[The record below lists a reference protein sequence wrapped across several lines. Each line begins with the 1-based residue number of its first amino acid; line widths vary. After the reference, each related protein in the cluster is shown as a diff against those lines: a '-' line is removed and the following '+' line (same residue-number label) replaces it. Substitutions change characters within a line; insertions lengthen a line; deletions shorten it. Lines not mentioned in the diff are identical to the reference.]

1 MNKREDYEHLE
12 LDYDCNFYYI
22 KNKEVKYISKNSPE
36 KIREFEE
43 WFENEEE
50 KYSKTS
56 FYYKNTALYFTYK
69 NAKYYISWTFYGD
82 KLIQD
87 AMKKLKELG
96 ATNIQIKY
104 GELD

>member
-1 MNKREDYEHLE
+1 MVWKRR
-12 LDYDCNFYYI
+12 
-22 KNKEVKYISKNSPE
+22 K
-36 KIREFEE
+36 
-43 WFENEEE
+43 

-56 FYYKNTALYFTYK
+56 FYYIGTALYFTYK